1 VLRHGGHAD
10 LQMSG
15 NSRNGRGTL
24 ATQVL
29 DDCTARVVAQREE
42 QAFDLPLKGN
52 GPSCP
57 SIGHDAQTWR
67 SALYCLDLHHDGAL

>member
-1 VLRHGGHAD
+1 MFDNR
-10 LQMSG
+10 
-15 NSRNGRGTL
+15 
-24 ATQVL
+24 
-29 DDCTARVVAQREE
+29 TARVVAQRKE

-67 SALYCLDLHHDGAL
+67 SALYCLDLHHDAAL